1 MRDMSNEP
9 NGLMNADGQKNV
21 NEPVNSEEQD
31 KENGSSKASEPV
43 FILDGQEFRTVS
55 ELSSDILSLLENVNA
70 TLGAEGGDV
79 PAFTGSLDDLDGFDD
94 IAIEIRD
101 MTNKV
106 HADLIQME
114 REEIEAREAQRKAGA
129 NGMQGGNLVI
139 EP

>member
-1 MRDMSNEP
+1 M
-9 NGLMNADGQKNV
+9 
-21 NEPVNSEEQD
+21 
-31 KENGSSKASEPV
+31 
-43 FILDGQEFRTVS
+43 
-55 ELSSDILSLLENVNA
+55 
-70 TLGAEGGDV
+70 EGGDV

-114 REEIEAREAQRKAGA
+114 REAIEARDAQRKAGA

>member
-1 MRDMSNEP
+1 MRTPDE
-9 NGLMNADGQKNV
+9 
-21 NEPVNSEEQD
+21 
-31 KENGSSKASEPV
+31 
-43 FILDGQEFRTVS
+43 ILRLDHEVS
-55 ELSSDILSLLENVNA
+55 ALHSVRACLPLRFPRLDFFALHLDEV
-70 TLGAEGGDV
+70 GVEGGDV

-114 REEIEAREAQRKAGA
+114 REEIEARDVQRMAGA